1 MKPICAYILVA
12 MASVMVCSASYAA
25 KPLSKQGKRVAKAL
39 MSTDPNEWQLV
50 ESIDLKFDTYH
61 PQGMLKVDD
70 TFYITTVKVER
81 RPRYTRQGKQVS
93 VMDEGA
99 GKGYLMQFDA
109 GGNLLK
115 CIELCEGAIFHPG
128 GMDFDGR
135 YIWVPITKYYPYSRS
150 LIVRVDVRSHQ
161 VDKVCYVDDSI
172 GAIIH
177 DTDNNILVGA
187 NWDADEFLTWQL
199 DSALEVKDA
208 ELTAAERRH
217 ANTAKHLAIQDSK
230 YIGGGSED
238 ANVRLNKIG
247 SDAWQ
252 KTKAKARKAAKD
264 MAGELIQLY
273 AARKRQPGFAFAADS
288 PWQKEFEDNFP
299 YPETDD
305 QLRCIADIKH
315 DMESPTPMDRLL
327 CGDVGFGKTEVAL
340 RAVMKAVMDG
350 KQVAIL
356 GKIGVLH

>member
-1 MKPICAYILVA
+1 MKPICAYILMAV
-12 MASVMVCSASYAA
+12 ASVMVCSASYAA
-25 KPLSKQGKRVAKAL
+25 KPLSRQGKRVAKAL

-61 PQGMLKVDD
+61 PQGMLKMGD

-150 LIVRVDVRSHQ
+150 LIVRVDVRNHQ
-161 VDKVCYVDDSI
+161 VEKVCYVDDSI

-208 ELTAAERRH
+208 ELTVAERRH

-230 YIGGGSED
+230 YIGGG
-238 ANVRLNKIG
+238 K
-247 SDAWQ
+247 
-252 KTKAKARKAAKD
+252 
-264 MAGELIQLY
+264 M
-273 AARKRQPGFAFAADS
+273 
-288 PWQKEFEDNFP
+288 
-299 YPETDD
+299 
-305 QLRCIADIKH
+305 
-315 DMESPTPMDRLL
+315 
-327 CGDVGFGKTEVAL
+327 VGFGLKNGPKGRVGGFDVIDTRTFEKLRSADIELRTPCKSIVSGNPSTIEIVGDKMRLYFAPEDNKTTL
-340 RAVMKAVMDG
+340 YIYQTQIK
-350 KQVAIL
+350 K
-356 GKIGVLH
+356 

>member
-12 MASVMVCSASYAA
+12 VASVMVCSASYAA

-115 CIELCEGAIFHPG
+115 CIELCEGTIFHPG

-161 VDKVCYVDDSI
+161 VEKVCYVDDSI

-230 YIGGGSED
+230 YIGGG
-238 ANVRLNKIG
+238 K
-247 SDAWQ
+247 
-252 KTKAKARKAAKD
+252 
-264 MAGELIQLY
+264 M
-273 AARKRQPGFAFAADS
+273 
-288 PWQKEFEDNFP
+288 
-299 YPETDD
+299 
-305 QLRCIADIKH
+305 
-315 DMESPTPMDRLL
+315 
-327 CGDVGFGKTEVAL
+327 VGFGLKNGPKGRVGGFDVIDTRTFEKLRSADIELRTPRKSIVSGNPSTIEIVGDKMRLYFAPEDNKTTL
-340 RAVMKAVMDG
+340 YIYQTQIK
-350 KQVAIL
+350 K
-356 GKIGVLH
+356 

>member
-12 MASVMVCSASYAA
+12 VASVMVCSASYAA

-93 VMDEGA
+93 IMDEGA

-161 VDKVCYVDDSI
+161 VEKVCYVDDSI

-230 YIGGGSED
+230 YIGGG
-238 ANVRLNKIG
+238 K
-247 SDAWQ
+247 
-252 KTKAKARKAAKD
+252 
-264 MAGELIQLY
+264 M
-273 AARKRQPGFAFAADS
+273 
-288 PWQKEFEDNFP
+288 
-299 YPETDD
+299 
-305 QLRCIADIKH
+305 
-315 DMESPTPMDRLL
+315 
-327 CGDVGFGKTEVAL
+327 VGFGLKNGPKGRVGGFDVIDTRTFEKLRSADIELRTPRKSIVSGNPSTIEIVGDKMRLYFAPEDNKTTL
-340 RAVMKAVMDG
+340 YIYQTQIK
-350 KQVAIL
+350 K
-356 GKIGVLH
+356 

>member
-12 MASVMVCSASYAA
+12 VASVMVCSASYAA

-61 PQGMLKVDD
+61 PQGMLKVGD

-230 YIGGGSED
+230 YIGGG
-238 ANVRLNKIG
+238 K
-247 SDAWQ
+247 
-252 KTKAKARKAAKD
+252 
-264 MAGELIQLY
+264 M
-273 AARKRQPGFAFAADS
+273 
-288 PWQKEFEDNFP
+288 
-299 YPETDD
+299 
-305 QLRCIADIKH
+305 
-315 DMESPTPMDRLL
+315 
-327 CGDVGFGKTEVAL
+327 VGFGLKNGPKGRVGGFDVIDTRTFEKLRSADIELRTPRKSIVSGNPSTIEIVGDKMRLYFAPEDNKTTL
-340 RAVMKAVMDG
+340 YIYQTQIK
-350 KQVAIL
+350 K
-356 GKIGVLH
+356 

>member
-12 MASVMVCSASYAA
+12 VASVMVCSASYAA

-150 LIVRVDVRSHQ
+150 LIVRVDVRNHQ
-161 VDKVCYVDDSI
+161 VEKVCYVDDSI

-230 YIGGGSED
+230 YIGGG
-238 ANVRLNKIG
+238 K
-247 SDAWQ
+247 
-252 KTKAKARKAAKD
+252 
-264 MAGELIQLY
+264 M
-273 AARKRQPGFAFAADS
+273 
-288 PWQKEFEDNFP
+288 
-299 YPETDD
+299 
-305 QLRCIADIKH
+305 
-315 DMESPTPMDRLL
+315 
-327 CGDVGFGKTEVAL
+327 VGFGLKSGPKGRVGGFDVIDTRTFEKLRSADIELRTPRKSIVSGNPSTIEIVGDKMRLYFAPEDNKTTL
-340 RAVMKAVMDG
+340 YIYQTQIK
-350 KQVAIL
+350 K
-356 GKIGVLH
+356 

>member
-12 MASVMVCSASYAA
+12 VASVMVCSASYAA

-61 PQGMLKVDD
+61 PQGMLKVGD

-161 VDKVCYVDDSI
+161 VEKVCYVDDSI

-230 YIGGGSED
+230 YIGGG
-238 ANVRLNKIG
+238 K
-247 SDAWQ
+247 
-252 KTKAKARKAAKD
+252 
-264 MAGELIQLY
+264 M
-273 AARKRQPGFAFAADS
+273 
-288 PWQKEFEDNFP
+288 
-299 YPETDD
+299 
-305 QLRCIADIKH
+305 
-315 DMESPTPMDRLL
+315 
-327 CGDVGFGKTEVAL
+327 VGFGLKNGPKGRVGGFDVIDTRTFEKLRSADIELRTPRKSIVSGNPSTIEIVGDKMRLYFAPEDNKTAL
-340 RAVMKAVMDG
+340 YIYQTQIK
-350 KQVAIL
+350 K
-356 GKIGVLH
+356 

>member
-1 MKPICAYILVA
+1 
-12 MASVMVCSASYAA
+12 MVCSASYAA

-115 CIELCEGAIFHPG
+115 CIELCEGTIFHPG

-161 VDKVCYVDDSI
+161 VEKVCYVDDSI
-172 GAIIH
+172 GADKKQLAYKLTFMDSEKTLESADVEKVIKS
-177 DTDNNILVGA
+177 IL
-187 NWDADEFLTWQL
+187 NRLEFT
-199 DSALEVKDA
+199 
-208 ELTAAERRH
+208 
-217 ANTAKHLAIQDSK
+217 
-230 YIGGGSED
+230 Y
-238 ANVRLNKIG
+238 
-247 SDAWQ
+247 
-252 KTKAKARKAAKD
+252 KAT
-264 MAGELIQLY
+264 L
-273 AARKRQPGFAFAADS
+273 RQ
-288 PWQKEFEDNFP
+288 
-299 YPETDD
+299 
-305 QLRCIADIKH
+305 
-315 DMESPTPMDRLL
+315 
-327 CGDVGFGKTEVAL
+327 
-340 RAVMKAVMDG
+340 
-350 KQVAIL
+350 
-356 GKIGVLH
+356 

>member
-1 MKPICAYILVA
+1 MKPICAYILMAV
-12 MASVMVCSASYAA
+12 ASVMVCSASYAA

-161 VDKVCYVDDSI
+161 VEKVCYVDDSI

-208 ELTAAERRH
+208 ELTAAEHRH

-230 YIGGGSED
+230 YIGGG
-238 ANVRLNKIG
+238 K
-247 SDAWQ
+247 
-252 KTKAKARKAAKD
+252 
-264 MAGELIQLY
+264 M
-273 AARKRQPGFAFAADS
+273 
-288 PWQKEFEDNFP
+288 
-299 YPETDD
+299 
-305 QLRCIADIKH
+305 
-315 DMESPTPMDRLL
+315 
-327 CGDVGFGKTEVAL
+327 VGFGLKNGPKGRVGGFDVIDTRTFEKLRSADIELRTPRKSIVSGNPSTIEIVGDKMRLYFAPEDNKTTL
-340 RAVMKAVMDG
+340 YIYQTQIK
-350 KQVAIL
+350 K
-356 GKIGVLH
+356 

>member
-12 MASVMVCSASYAA
+12 VASVMVCSASYAA

-61 PQGMLKVDD
+61 PQGMLKVGD

-161 VDKVCYVDDSI
+161 VEKVCYVDDSI

-208 ELTAAERRH
+208 ELTAAERCH

-230 YIGGGSED
+230 YIGGG
-238 ANVRLNKIG
+238 K
-247 SDAWQ
+247 
-252 KTKAKARKAAKD
+252 
-264 MAGELIQLY
+264 M
-273 AARKRQPGFAFAADS
+273 
-288 PWQKEFEDNFP
+288 
-299 YPETDD
+299 
-305 QLRCIADIKH
+305 
-315 DMESPTPMDRLL
+315 
-327 CGDVGFGKTEVAL
+327 VGFGLKNGPKGRVGGFDVIDTRTFEKLRSADIELRTPRKSIVSGNPSTIEIVGDKMRLYFAPEDNKTTL
-340 RAVMKAVMDG
+340 YIYQTQIK
-350 KQVAIL
+350 K
-356 GKIGVLH
+356 

>member
-1 MKPICAYILVA
+1 MKPICAYILMVV
-12 MASVMVCSASYAA
+12 ASVMVCSASYAA

-161 VDKVCYVDDSI
+161 VEKVCYVDDSI

-187 NWDADEFLTWQL
+187 NWDADELLTWQL

-230 YIGGGSED
+230 YIGGG
-238 ANVRLNKIG
+238 K
-247 SDAWQ
+247 
-252 KTKAKARKAAKD
+252 
-264 MAGELIQLY
+264 M
-273 AARKRQPGFAFAADS
+273 
-288 PWQKEFEDNFP
+288 
-299 YPETDD
+299 
-305 QLRCIADIKH
+305 
-315 DMESPTPMDRLL
+315 
-327 CGDVGFGKTEVAL
+327 VGFGLKNGPKGRVGGFDVIDTRTFEKLRSADIELRTPRKSIVSGNPSTIEIVGDKMHLYFAPEDNKTTL
-340 RAVMKAVMDG
+340 YIYQTQIK
-350 KQVAIL
+350 K
-356 GKIGVLH
+356 

>member
-1 MKPICAYILVA
+1 MKPICAYILMAV
-12 MASVMVCSASYAA
+12 ASVMVCSASYAA
-25 KPLSKQGKRVAKAL
+25 KPLSKQSKRVAKAL

-161 VDKVCYVDDSI
+161 VEKVCYVDDSI

-230 YIGGGSED
+230 YIGGG
-238 ANVRLNKIG
+238 K
-247 SDAWQ
+247 
-252 KTKAKARKAAKD
+252 
-264 MAGELIQLY
+264 M
-273 AARKRQPGFAFAADS
+273 
-288 PWQKEFEDNFP
+288 
-299 YPETDD
+299 
-305 QLRCIADIKH
+305 
-315 DMESPTPMDRLL
+315 
-327 CGDVGFGKTEVAL
+327 VGFGLKNGPKGRVGGFDVIDTRTFEKLRSADIELRTPRKSIVSGNPSTIEIVGDKMRLYFAPKDNKTTL
-340 RAVMKAVMDG
+340 YIYQTQIK
-350 KQVAIL
+350 K
-356 GKIGVLH
+356 

>member
-1 MKPICAYILVA
+1 MKPICAYILMAV
-12 MASVMVCSASYAA
+12 ASVMVCSASYAA

-93 VMDEGA
+93 IMDEGA

-161 VDKVCYVDDSI
+161 VEKVCYVDDSI

-230 YIGGGSED
+230 YIGGG
-238 ANVRLNKIG
+238 K
-247 SDAWQ
+247 
-252 KTKAKARKAAKD
+252 
-264 MAGELIQLY
+264 M
-273 AARKRQPGFAFAADS
+273 
-288 PWQKEFEDNFP
+288 
-299 YPETDD
+299 
-305 QLRCIADIKH
+305 
-315 DMESPTPMDRLL
+315 
-327 CGDVGFGKTEVAL
+327 VGFGLKNGPKGRVGGFDVIDTRTFEKLRSADIELRTPRKSIVSGNPSTIEIVGDKMRLYFAPEDNKTTL
-340 RAVMKAVMDG
+340 YIYQTQIK
-350 KQVAIL
+350 K
-356 GKIGVLH
+356 

>member
-1 MKPICAYILVA
+1 
-12 MASVMVCSASYAA
+12 
-25 KPLSKQGKRVAKAL
+25 
-39 MSTDPNEWQLV
+39 
-50 ESIDLKFDTYH
+50 
-61 PQGMLKVDD
+61 
-70 TFYITTVKVER
+70 
-81 RPRYTRQGKQVS
+81 
-93 VMDEGA
+93 MDEGA

-161 VDKVCYVDDSI
+161 VEKVCYVDDSI

-230 YIGGGSED
+230 YIGGG
-238 ANVRLNKIG
+238 K
-247 SDAWQ
+247 
-252 KTKAKARKAAKD
+252 
-264 MAGELIQLY
+264 M
-273 AARKRQPGFAFAADS
+273 
-288 PWQKEFEDNFP
+288 
-299 YPETDD
+299 
-305 QLRCIADIKH
+305 
-315 DMESPTPMDRLL
+315 
-327 CGDVGFGKTEVAL
+327 VGFGLKNGPKGRVGGFDVIDTRTFEKLRSADIELRTPRKSIVSGNPSTIEIVGDKMRLYFAPEDNKTTL
-340 RAVMKAVMDG
+340 YIYQTQIK
-350 KQVAIL
+350 K
-356 GKIGVLH
+356 

>member
-1 MKPICAYILVA
+1 
-12 MASVMVCSASYAA
+12 MVCSASYAA

-93 VMDEGA
+93 VMDEGT

-115 CIELCEGAIFHPG
+115 CIELCEGSIFHPG

-161 VDKVCYVDDSI
+161 VEKVCYVDDSI

-199 DSALEVKDA
+199 DGKLRVKDA

-230 YIGGGSED
+230 YIGGG
-238 ANVRLNKIG
+238 K
-247 SDAWQ
+247 
-252 KTKAKARKAAKD
+252 
-264 MAGELIQLY
+264 M
-273 AARKRQPGFAFAADS
+273 
-288 PWQKEFEDNFP
+288 
-299 YPETDD
+299 
-305 QLRCIADIKH
+305 
-315 DMESPTPMDRLL
+315 
-327 CGDVGFGKTEVAL
+327 VGFGLKNGPKGRVGGFDVIDTQTFEKLRSADIELRTPRKSIVSGNPSTIEIVGDKMRLYFAPEDNKTTL
-340 RAVMKAVMDG
+340 YIYQTQIK
-350 KQVAIL
+350 K
-356 GKIGVLH
+356 

>member
-1 MKPICAYILVA
+1 MKPICAYILMAV
-12 MASVMVCSASYAA
+12 ASVMVCSASYAA

-39 MSTDPNEWQLV
+39 MSTEPNEWQLV

-93 VMDEGA
+93 IMDEGA

-161 VDKVCYVDDSI
+161 VEKVCYVDDSI

-230 YIGGGSED
+230 YIGGG
-238 ANVRLNKIG
+238 K
-247 SDAWQ
+247 
-252 KTKAKARKAAKD
+252 
-264 MAGELIQLY
+264 M
-273 AARKRQPGFAFAADS
+273 
-288 PWQKEFEDNFP
+288 
-299 YPETDD
+299 
-305 QLRCIADIKH
+305 
-315 DMESPTPMDRLL
+315 
-327 CGDVGFGKTEVAL
+327 VGFGLKNGPKGRVGGFDVIDTRTFEKLRSADIELRTPRKSIVSGNPSTIEIVGDKMRLYFAPEDNKTAL
-340 RAVMKAVMDG
+340 YIYQTQIK
-350 KQVAIL
+350 K
-356 GKIGVLH
+356 

>member
-1 MKPICAYILVA
+1 MKRICTYILMMV
-12 MASVMVCSASYAA
+12 ASVMVCSASYAA

-81 RPRYTRQGKQVS
+81 RPRYTRQGKRVS

-150 LIVRVDVRSHQ
+150 LIVRVDVRNHQ
-161 VDKVCYVDDSI
+161 VEKVCYVDDSI

-187 NWDADEFLTWQL
+187 NWDADEFLAWQL
-199 DSALEVKDA
+199 DSALEVKDV

-230 YIGGGSED
+230 YIGGG
-238 ANVRLNKIG
+238 K
-247 SDAWQ
+247 
-252 KTKAKARKAAKD
+252 
-264 MAGELIQLY
+264 M
-273 AARKRQPGFAFAADS
+273 
-288 PWQKEFEDNFP
+288 
-299 YPETDD
+299 
-305 QLRCIADIKH
+305 
-315 DMESPTPMDRLL
+315 
-327 CGDVGFGKTEVAL
+327 VGFGLKNGPKGRVGGFDVIDTRTFEKLRSADIELRTPRKSIVSGNPSTIEIVGDKMRLYFAPEDNKTSL
-340 RAVMKAVMDG
+340 YIYQSQIK
-350 KQVAIL
+350 K
-356 GKIGVLH
+356 

>member
-12 MASVMVCSASYAA
+12 VASVMVCSASYAA

-161 VDKVCYVDDSI
+161 VEKVCYVDDSI

-208 ELTAAERRH
+208 ELTVAERRH

-230 YIGGGSED
+230 YIGGG
-238 ANVRLNKIG
+238 K
-247 SDAWQ
+247 
-252 KTKAKARKAAKD
+252 
-264 MAGELIQLY
+264 M
-273 AARKRQPGFAFAADS
+273 
-288 PWQKEFEDNFP
+288 
-299 YPETDD
+299 
-305 QLRCIADIKH
+305 
-315 DMESPTPMDRLL
+315 
-327 CGDVGFGKTEVAL
+327 VGFGLKNGPKGRVGGFDVIDTRTFEKLRSADIELRTPRKSIVSGNPSTIEIVGDKMRLYFAPEDNKTTL
-340 RAVMKAVMDG
+340 YIYQTQIK
-350 KQVAIL
+350 K
-356 GKIGVLH
+356 

>member
-1 MKPICAYILVA
+1 MAV
-12 MASVMVCSASYAA
+12 ASVMVCSASYAA

-39 MSTDPNEWQLV
+39 MSTDPNEWQFV

-93 VMDEGA
+93 IMDEGA

-161 VDKVCYVDDSI
+161 VEKVCYVDDSI

-230 YIGGGSED
+230 YIGGG
-238 ANVRLNKIG
+238 K
-247 SDAWQ
+247 
-252 KTKAKARKAAKD
+252 
-264 MAGELIQLY
+264 M
-273 AARKRQPGFAFAADS
+273 
-288 PWQKEFEDNFP
+288 
-299 YPETDD
+299 
-305 QLRCIADIKH
+305 
-315 DMESPTPMDRLL
+315 
-327 CGDVGFGKTEVAL
+327 VGFGLKNGPKGRVGGFDVIDTRTFEKLRSADIELRTPRKSIVSGNPSTIEIVGDKMRLYFAPEDDKTTL
-340 RAVMKAVMDG
+340 YIYQTQIK
-350 KQVAIL
+350 K
-356 GKIGVLH
+356 

>member
-1 MKPICAYILVA
+1 MKPICAYILMAV
-12 MASVMVCSASYAA
+12 ASVMVCSASYAA
-25 KPLSKQGKRVAKAL
+25 KPLSKHGKRVAKAL

-161 VDKVCYVDDSI
+161 VEKVCYVDDSI

-230 YIGGGSED
+230 YIGGG
-238 ANVRLNKIG
+238 K
-247 SDAWQ
+247 
-252 KTKAKARKAAKD
+252 
-264 MAGELIQLY
+264 M
-273 AARKRQPGFAFAADS
+273 
-288 PWQKEFEDNFP
+288 
-299 YPETDD
+299 
-305 QLRCIADIKH
+305 
-315 DMESPTPMDRLL
+315 
-327 CGDVGFGKTEVAL
+327 VGFGLKNGPKGRVGGFDVIDTRTFEKLRSADIELRTPRKSIVSGNPSTIEIVGDKMRLYFAPEDNKTTL
-340 RAVMKAVMDG
+340 YIYQTQIK
-350 KQVAIL
+350 K
-356 GKIGVLH
+356 

>member
-1 MKPICAYILVA
+1 MKPICAYILMAV
-12 MASVMVCSASYAA
+12 ASVMVCSASYAA

-161 VDKVCYVDDSI
+161 VEKVCYVDDSI

-208 ELTAAERRH
+208 DLTAAERRH

-230 YIGGGSED
+230 YIGGG
-238 ANVRLNKIG
+238 K
-247 SDAWQ
+247 
-252 KTKAKARKAAKD
+252 
-264 MAGELIQLY
+264 M
-273 AARKRQPGFAFAADS
+273 
-288 PWQKEFEDNFP
+288 
-299 YPETDD
+299 
-305 QLRCIADIKH
+305 
-315 DMESPTPMDRLL
+315 
-327 CGDVGFGKTEVAL
+327 VGFGLKNGPKGRVGGFDVIDTRTFEKLRSADIELRTPRKSIVSGNPSTIEIVGDKMRLYFAPEDNKTTL
-340 RAVMKAVMDG
+340 YIYQTQIK
-350 KQVAIL
+350 K
-356 GKIGVLH
+356 

>member
-1 MKPICAYILVA
+1 
-12 MASVMVCSASYAA
+12 MVCSASYAA

-109 GGNLLK
+109 DGNLLK
-115 CIELCEGAIFHPG
+115 RIELCEGTIFHPG

-161 VDKVCYVDDSI
+161 VEKVCYVDDSI

-199 DSALEVKDA
+199 DSALEVNDA

-230 YIGGGSED
+230 YIGGG
-238 ANVRLNKIG
+238 K
-247 SDAWQ
+247 
-252 KTKAKARKAAKD
+252 
-264 MAGELIQLY
+264 M
-273 AARKRQPGFAFAADS
+273 
-288 PWQKEFEDNFP
+288 
-299 YPETDD
+299 
-305 QLRCIADIKH
+305 
-315 DMESPTPMDRLL
+315 
-327 CGDVGFGKTEVAL
+327 VGFGLKNGPKGRVGGFDVIDTRTFEKLRSADIELRTPRKSIVSGNPSTIEIVGDKMRLYFAPEDNKTTL
-340 RAVMKAVMDG
+340 YIYQTQIK
-350 KQVAIL
+350 K
-356 GKIGVLH
+356 

>member
-1 MKPICAYILVA
+1 MKPICAYILMAV
-12 MASVMVCSASYAA
+12 ASVMVCSASYAA

-39 MSTDPNEWQLV
+39 MSTNPNEWQLV

-115 CIELCEGAIFHPG
+115 CIELCEGTIFHPG
-128 GMDFDGR
+128 GMGFDGR

-161 VDKVCYVDDSI
+161 VEKVCYVDDSI

-230 YIGGGSED
+230 YIGSG
-238 ANVRLNKIG
+238 K
-247 SDAWQ
+247 
-252 KTKAKARKAAKD
+252 
-264 MAGELIQLY
+264 M
-273 AARKRQPGFAFAADS
+273 
-288 PWQKEFEDNFP
+288 
-299 YPETDD
+299 
-305 QLRCIADIKH
+305 
-315 DMESPTPMDRLL
+315 
-327 CGDVGFGKTEVAL
+327 VGFGLKNGPKGRVGGFDVIDTRTFEKLRSADIELRTPRKSIVSGNPSTIEIVGDKMRLYFAPEDNKTTL
-340 RAVMKAVMDG
+340 YIYQTQIK
-350 KQVAIL
+350 K
-356 GKIGVLH
+356 

>member
-1 MKPICAYILVA
+1 MKPICAYILMAV
-12 MASVMVCSASYAA
+12 ASVMVCSASYAA

-161 VDKVCYVDDSI
+161 VEKVCYVDDSI

-230 YIGGGSED
+230 YIGGG
-238 ANVRLNKIG
+238 K
-247 SDAWQ
+247 
-252 KTKAKARKAAKD
+252 
-264 MAGELIQLY
+264 M
-273 AARKRQPGFAFAADS
+273 
-288 PWQKEFEDNFP
+288 
-299 YPETDD
+299 
-305 QLRCIADIKH
+305 
-315 DMESPTPMDRLL
+315 
-327 CGDVGFGKTEVAL
+327 VGFGLKNGPKGRVGGFDVIDTRTFEKLRSADIELRTPRKSIVSGNPSTIEIVGDKMRLYFAPEDNKTTL
-340 RAVMKAVMDG
+340 YIYQTQIK
-350 KQVAIL
+350 K
-356 GKIGVLH
+356 

>member
-1 MKPICAYILVA
+1 MKPICAYILMAV
-12 MASVMVCSASYAA
+12 ASVMVCSASYAA

-93 VMDEGA
+93 IMDEGA

-161 VDKVCYVDDSI
+161 VEKVCYVDDSI

-230 YIGGGSED
+230 YIGGG
-238 ANVRLNKIG
+238 K
-247 SDAWQ
+247 
-252 KTKAKARKAAKD
+252 
-264 MAGELIQLY
+264 M
-273 AARKRQPGFAFAADS
+273 
-288 PWQKEFEDNFP
+288 
-299 YPETDD
+299 
-305 QLRCIADIKH
+305 
-315 DMESPTPMDRLL
+315 
-327 CGDVGFGKTEVAL
+327 VGFGLKNGPKGRVGGFDVIDTRTFEKLRSADIELRTPRKSIVSGNPSTIEIVGDKMRLYFAPEDNKTSL
-340 RAVMKAVMDG
+340 YIYQTQIK
-350 KQVAIL
+350 K
-356 GKIGVLH
+356 

>member
-1 MKPICAYILVA
+1 MAV
-12 MASVMVCSASYAA
+12 ASVMVCSASYAA

-61 PQGMLKVDD
+61 PQGTLKVDD

-161 VDKVCYVDDSI
+161 VEKVCYVDDSI

-230 YIGGGSED
+230 YIGGG
-238 ANVRLNKIG
+238 K
-247 SDAWQ
+247 
-252 KTKAKARKAAKD
+252 
-264 MAGELIQLY
+264 M
-273 AARKRQPGFAFAADS
+273 
-288 PWQKEFEDNFP
+288 
-299 YPETDD
+299 
-305 QLRCIADIKH
+305 
-315 DMESPTPMDRLL
+315 
-327 CGDVGFGKTEVAL
+327 VGFGLKNGPKGRVGGFDVIDTRTFEKLRSADIELRTPRKSIVSGNPSTIEIVGDKMRLYFAPEDNKTTL
-340 RAVMKAVMDG
+340 YIYQTQIK
-350 KQVAIL
+350 K
-356 GKIGVLH
+356 

>member
-1 MKPICAYILVA
+1 MKPICAYILMAV
-12 MASVMVCSASYAA
+12 ASVMVCSASYAA

-39 MSTDPNEWQLV
+39 MSTEPNEWQLV

-61 PQGMLKVDD
+61 PQGMLKVGD

-161 VDKVCYVDDSI
+161 VEKVCYVDDSI

-199 DSALEVKDA
+199 DSALAIKDA

-230 YIGGGSED
+230 YIGGG
-238 ANVRLNKIG
+238 K
-247 SDAWQ
+247 
-252 KTKAKARKAAKD
+252 
-264 MAGELIQLY
+264 M
-273 AARKRQPGFAFAADS
+273 
-288 PWQKEFEDNFP
+288 
-299 YPETDD
+299 
-305 QLRCIADIKH
+305 
-315 DMESPTPMDRLL
+315 
-327 CGDVGFGKTEVAL
+327 VGFGLKNGPKGRVGGFDVIDTRTFEKLRSADIELRTPRKSIVSGNPSTIEIVGDKMRLYFAPEDNKTSL
-340 RAVMKAVMDG
+340 YIYQTQIK
-350 KQVAIL
+350 K
-356 GKIGVLH
+356 

>member
-12 MASVMVCSASYAA
+12 VASVMVCSASYAA

-161 VDKVCYVDDSI
+161 VEKVCYVDDSI

-230 YIGGGSED
+230 YIGGG
-238 ANVRLNKIG
+238 K
-247 SDAWQ
+247 
-252 KTKAKARKAAKD
+252 
-264 MAGELIQLY
+264 M
-273 AARKRQPGFAFAADS
+273 
-288 PWQKEFEDNFP
+288 
-299 YPETDD
+299 
-305 QLRCIADIKH
+305 
-315 DMESPTPMDRLL
+315 
-327 CGDVGFGKTEVAL
+327 VGFGLKNGPKGRVGGFDVIDTRTFEKLRSADIELRTPRKSIVSGNPSTIEIVGDKMRLYFAPEDNKTTL
-340 RAVMKAVMDG
+340 YIYQTQIK
-350 KQVAIL
+350 K
-356 GKIGVLH
+356 

>member
-12 MASVMVCSASYAA
+12 VASVMVCSASYAA

-161 VDKVCYVDDSI
+161 VEKVCYVDDSI

-177 DTDNNILVGA
+177 DPDNNILVGA

-230 YIGGGSED
+230 YIGGG
-238 ANVRLNKIG
+238 K
-247 SDAWQ
+247 
-252 KTKAKARKAAKD
+252 
-264 MAGELIQLY
+264 M
-273 AARKRQPGFAFAADS
+273 
-288 PWQKEFEDNFP
+288 
-299 YPETDD
+299 
-305 QLRCIADIKH
+305 
-315 DMESPTPMDRLL
+315 
-327 CGDVGFGKTEVAL
+327 VGFGLKNGPKGRVGGFDVIDTRTFEKLRSADIELRTPRKSIVSGNPSTIEIVGDKMRLYFAPEDNKTTL
-340 RAVMKAVMDG
+340 YIYQTQIK
-350 KQVAIL
+350 K
-356 GKIGVLH
+356 

>member
-1 MKPICAYILVA
+1 
-12 MASVMVCSASYAA
+12 MAVVSVMVCSASYAA

-39 MSTDPNEWQLV
+39 MSTEPNEWQLV

-161 VDKVCYVDDSI
+161 VEKVCYVDDSI

-177 DTDNNILVGA
+177 DSDNNILVGA

-230 YIGGGSED
+230 YIGGG
-238 ANVRLNKIG
+238 K
-247 SDAWQ
+247 
-252 KTKAKARKAAKD
+252 
-264 MAGELIQLY
+264 M
-273 AARKRQPGFAFAADS
+273 
-288 PWQKEFEDNFP
+288 
-299 YPETDD
+299 
-305 QLRCIADIKH
+305 
-315 DMESPTPMDRLL
+315 
-327 CGDVGFGKTEVAL
+327 VGFGLKNGPKGRVGGFDVIDTRTFEKLRSADIELRTPRKSIVSGNPSAIEIVGDKMRLYFAPEDNKTTL
-340 RAVMKAVMDG
+340 YIYQTQIK
-350 KQVAIL
+350 K
-356 GKIGVLH
+356 

>member
-1 MKPICAYILVA
+1 MKPICAYILMAV
-12 MASVMVCSASYAA
+12 ASVMVCSASYAA

-161 VDKVCYVDDSI
+161 VEKVCYVDDSI

-177 DTDNNILVGA
+177 DPDNNILVGA

-230 YIGGGSED
+230 YIGGG
-238 ANVRLNKIG
+238 K
-247 SDAWQ
+247 
-252 KTKAKARKAAKD
+252 
-264 MAGELIQLY
+264 M
-273 AARKRQPGFAFAADS
+273 
-288 PWQKEFEDNFP
+288 
-299 YPETDD
+299 
-305 QLRCIADIKH
+305 
-315 DMESPTPMDRLL
+315 
-327 CGDVGFGKTEVAL
+327 VGFGLKNGPKGRVGGFDVIDTRTFEKLRSADIELRTPRKSIVSGNPSTIEIVGDKMRLYFAPEDNKTTL
-340 RAVMKAVMDG
+340 YIYQTQNK
-350 KQVAIL
+350 K
-356 GKIGVLH
+356 

>member
-12 MASVMVCSASYAA
+12 VASVMVCSASYAA

-61 PQGMLKVDD
+61 PQGMLKVGD

-161 VDKVCYVDDSI
+161 VEKVCYVDDSI

-230 YIGGGSED
+230 YIGGG
-238 ANVRLNKIG
+238 K
-247 SDAWQ
+247 
-252 KTKAKARKAAKD
+252 
-264 MAGELIQLY
+264 M
-273 AARKRQPGFAFAADS
+273 
-288 PWQKEFEDNFP
+288 
-299 YPETDD
+299 
-305 QLRCIADIKH
+305 
-315 DMESPTPMDRLL
+315 
-327 CGDVGFGKTEVAL
+327 VGFGLKNGPKGRVGGFDVIDTRTFEKLRSADIELRTPRKSIVSGNPSTIEIVGDKMRLYFAPEDNKTTL
-340 RAVMKAVMDG
+340 YIYQTQIK
-350 KQVAIL
+350 K
-356 GKIGVLH
+356 

>member
-1 MKPICAYILVA
+1 MKPICAYILMAV
-12 MASVMVCSASYAA
+12 ASVMVCSASYAA

-39 MSTDPNEWQLV
+39 MSTEPNEWQLV

-161 VDKVCYVDDSI
+161 VEKVCYVDDSI

-217 ANTAKHLAIQDSK
+217 VNTAKHLAIQDSK
-230 YIGGGSED
+230 YIGGG
-238 ANVRLNKIG
+238 K
-247 SDAWQ
+247 
-252 KTKAKARKAAKD
+252 
-264 MAGELIQLY
+264 M
-273 AARKRQPGFAFAADS
+273 
-288 PWQKEFEDNFP
+288 
-299 YPETDD
+299 
-305 QLRCIADIKH
+305 
-315 DMESPTPMDRLL
+315 
-327 CGDVGFGKTEVAL
+327 VGFGLKNGPKGRVGGFDVIDTRTFEKLRSADIELRTPRKSIVSSNPSTIEIVGDKMRLYFAPEDNKTTL
-340 RAVMKAVMDG
+340 YIYQTQIK
-350 KQVAIL
+350 K
-356 GKIGVLH
+356 